1 MFPGLFSSIDFIA
14 RKIYQSLSQPS
25 GSDTMINRDA
35 LRHFLATLAYRGT
48 NVLQDLP
55 VEIATFRPAETVRTP
70 VEILNH
76 INGVLTYAVSF
87 FTPLTSTRP
96 EPVDWNIEVER
107 FFQVLTRLDQLLAED
122 VPLKEVSEEQLLQGP
137 LADAML
143 HLGQIGIFRRM
154 GGSPVA
160 AENYVQADIQIGSL
174 R

>member
-1 MFPGLFSSIDFIA
+1 MTI
-14 RKIYQSLSQPS
+14 QSK
-25 GSDTMINRDA
+25 RDC

-55 VEIATFRPAETVRTP
+55 AELSTHRPAEVVRSP

-76 INGVLTYAVSF
+76 VNGVLTYAVSF
-87 FTPLTSTRP
+87 FEPLESTRP
-96 EPVDWNIEVER
+96 ELADWETEVDR
-107 FFQVLTRLDQLLAED
+107 FFQVLTRLDLLLADD
-122 VPLKEVSEEQLLQGP
+122 VPLNEVSEEQLLQGP

-160 AENYVQADIQIGSL
+160 AENYVLADIQIGKL
-174 R
+174 RRPS